1 VPASGL
7 EPTPIPGAGASMV
20 TSTVS
25 QPPVTVVQQRPVSAA
40 VSQHENNAGPRLIA
54 DGILRMLF
62 IAGGGM
68 LDLGTAL

>member
-1 VPASGL
+1 
-7 EPTPIPGAGASMV
+7 
-20 TSTVS
+20 
-25 QPPVTVVQQRPVSAA
+25 VSAA

-68 LDLGTAL
+68 LEKACAPRDCPLMRPGALVRVQQGSGPCHGNLFKFFV